1 MPDFPLNQEHE
12 NRSLKIG
19 YDAMSQAKEKI
30 FAENQLLQQ
39 RISFLEDR
47 LINKYNDPETVKS
60 DFTSPTTFA
69 EYIKRFPG
77 VSHITLQ
84 SEWEELVRREE
95 EIKRLNK
102 ELNNL

>member
-1 MPDFPLNQEHE
+1 MYSLSNKPEDNLKT
-12 NRSLKIG
+12 LKIG

-39 RISFLEDR
+39 RVSFLEDR
-47 LINKYNDPETVKS
+47 LINKYNDQDTVKS
-60 DFTSPTTFA
+60 DFTPHTTFA

-102 ELNNL
+102 ELNKL